1 MRAFLHGQLSAG
13 QLSHGQLSAGQQGEL
28 PIPAGSS
35 ILGRGQDCA
44 LRIDD
49 PRLSRHHARL
59 LNDGSTLV
67 IEDIGSTNGVLVNG
81 ERIEGKK
88 SLHSGD
94 TIVCGPC
101 VFIVALD
108 PTQKARASELL
119 PSIDR
124 KPDLHKTE
132 EMDPLNLPVSERVPA
147 SKPGRA
153 LNPLIAAALS
163 SSSGE
168 FSGNDVSSDVLRPNE
183 VKDHTGALIHR
194 GDTHPRGNSII
205 PPPLPLAKSTEEKNV
220 NKKDKTSGLVPAD
233 FLPDDSG
240 SDNEALQPDFV
251 TPIVAGPAS
260 AAKRCFAGVAD
271 AVTLV
276 VLIVIIDVPL
286 LIMGYVW
293 SLAQAGV
300 VIENGLPQLTTTPN
314 GSANWTEIMASLFHH
329 GGVARAGDIIA
340 RLMRAD
346 DQQPFMTFFA
356 LLVLSVLFALV
367 AVILHLISATVIR
380 GAPFWHRRLGIE
392 VVEARTGYFL
402 TWGRA
407 VARWIAFLVLW
418 PLAPIALAL
427 DQRAL
432 HDLLTGCAV
441 RKKRSEHR

>member
-1 MRAFLHGQLSAG
+1 MRAFLHGQLSHG
-13 QLSHGQLSAGQQGEL
+13 QLSHGQQGEL

-119 PSIDR
+119 PSTDR
-124 KPDLHKTE
+124 KPDPHKTE

-153 LNPLIAAALS
+153 INPMIAAALS

-168 FSGNDVSSDVLRPNE
+168 FTDSDVSSDVLRPNE
-183 VKDHTGALIHR
+183 EKNHTGALIHR
-194 GDTHPRGNSII
+194 GDTSPRGNPVIR
-205 PPPLPLAKSTEEKNV
+205 PPPVKPAEDYSAK
-220 NKKDKTSGLVPAD
+220 KKDQTSGLAPAD

-240 SDNEALQPDFV
+240 FENEALQPDFV
-251 TPIVAGPAS
+251 TPIVAKPAS
-260 AAKRCFAGVAD
+260 AAKRCFAAIAD
-271 AVTLV
+271 AVMLV
-276 VLIVIIDVPL
+276 LLIVIVDLPL
-286 LIMGYVW
+286 LIAGYVW
-293 SLAQAGV
+293 SLTLAGV
-300 VIENGLPQLTTTPN
+300 VIENGLPQLPTAAN
-314 GSANWTEIMASLFHH
+314 GVANGAGNVSAIVASLFHH
-329 GGVARAGDIIA
+329 GGIARAGEMIT

-367 AVILHLISATVIR
+367 VVILHLISATVIR

-407 VARWIAFLVLW
+407 VARWSAFLVLW

-441 RKKRSEHR
+441 RKKRTEQR